1 MKMHAWIVEAVCA
14 SRRLVV
20 RAANVLFASN
30 KYANVGAVVALLA
43 QEADIVIH
51 CDVID
56 EPGMRCLFRVYLSC
70 SRS

>member
-1 MKMHAWIVEAVCA
+1 MHAWIVEAVCA
-14 SRRLVV
+14 SRRLIV
-20 RAANVLFASN
+20 RAANVLFAS

-43 QEADIVIH
+43 QEADIVVH

-70 SRS
+70 SCS